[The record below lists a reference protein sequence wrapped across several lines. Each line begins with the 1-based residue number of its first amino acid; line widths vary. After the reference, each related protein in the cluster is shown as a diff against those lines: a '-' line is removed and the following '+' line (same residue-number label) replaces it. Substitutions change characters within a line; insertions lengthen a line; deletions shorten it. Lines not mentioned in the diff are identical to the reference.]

1 LDDGKAETGTPL
13 GVWDTRDRDSIWYR
27 HWRETVPWAAEHIRD
42 VNNTYRAEFYLI
54 DAPFAVLYRYRENG
68 EGRRY
73 IDPATGEP
81 AVEEPVTQM
90 LDSLPPLRLLGV
102 R

>member
-13 GVWDTRDRDSIWYR
+13 GIWDVRDRDNIW
-27 HWRETVPWAAEHIRD
+27 HQHVREGIGWAAQHIREPD
-42 VNNTYRAEFYLI
+42 RTYRAEFYLI

-68 EGRRY
+68 EGCCY
-73 IDPATGEP
+73 LDPVTGDV
-81 AVEEPVTQM
+81 AVEEPVMQA
-90 LDSLPPLRLLGV
+90 LDTLPPQRLLGV